1 MSAFLQMLGFLS
13 TDEKV
18 SEMMQLADTSLTLI
32 SFECAVIQR
41 LYVPVTQ
48 MFAFMQRLGSLSTD
62 EEVAEMVKL
71 ADTNS
76 DGVVDFEEFKVL
88 MAKCFCQTESECI
101 PATLP

>member
-1 MSAFLQMLGFLS
+1 MLGSLS
-13 TDEKV
+13 TDETV
-18 SEMMQLADTSLTLI
+18 SELEQLANTNLTL
-32 SFECAVIQR
+32 SSLQCDVIQV
-41 LYVPVTQ
+41 LYVHVTQ
-48 MFAFMQRLGSLSTD
+48 MFAFLQRLGSLSTD

-88 MAKCFCQTESECI
+88 MAKCYCQTETECI